1 MPSTLSV
8 NNSSIK
14 SFDYSEL
21 DGDTSW
27 FVQEQTEEIK
37 ALMKKTAEGIV
48 KIGQKLIEVKERLGY
63 GHYRQWIEAE
73 FKWGKSTA
81 NSFENVA
88 RRFANVQNLDK
99 FAPSALYELAA
110 PSTPEIAKD
119 EALNRA
125 DSGEFITYTTAK
137 EIKQKFISPTTQ
149 KNTKLQLETQF
160 SANLTDNEVH
170 QRAEES
176 LPSAP
181 PIQEQLQQEQEQEQ
195 PQAPQI
201 ELAQP
206 EKSIESRSVRS
217 GSWWKLGRHLLY
229 CGETHS
235 PRFLSRLPQEIAL
248 AIAFP
253 KTADWHLKILN
264 TKVKSALTV
273 FSSYEDLD
281 LNLLRTMVENSLE
294 LYTNS
299 GETVLFSFLLDPA
312 LLLLVDRLDCHCA
325 IAEPNPLHCEAVIQA
340 WTQTG
345 GKAELTT

>member
-14 SFDYSEL
+14 SFDYAEL
-21 DGDTSW
+21 DGETSC

-48 KIGQKLIEVKERLGY
+48 NIGQKLIEVKERLGY

-73 FKWGKSTA
+73 FNWGKSTA

-110 PSTPEIAKD
+110 PSTPEIAKN
-119 EALNRA
+119 EALTRA

-137 EIKQKFISPTTQ
+137 EIKQKFTAPTTQ
-149 KNTKLQLETQF
+149 KTSKSEAKTQLSDNLSDKEVLQRVKNSIISSDTLAQK
-160 SANLTDNEVH
+160 
-170 QRAEES
+170 
-176 LPSAP
+176 
-181 PIQEQLQQEQEQEQ
+181 QLQPEQ

-201 ELAQP
+201 ELIQS
-206 EKSIESRSVRS
+206 EKTIESKSVQP
-217 GSWWKLGRHLLY
+217 GNWWKLGRHLLY

-235 PRFLSRLPQEIAL
+235 PQFLSRLPQEIAL

-253 KTADWHLKILN
+253 KTADWHLKTLSA
-264 TKVKSALTV
+264 KVKSALTV
-273 FSSYEDLD
+273 FSSYQDLD

-325 IAEPNPLHCEAVIQA
+325 IAEPNPLSCEAIVQA